1 MFYKSLFYVFFFISF
16 SFQGCLTFHRISYEI
31 NLENELKGKGT
42 IKVYDIRSDSETDQE
57 FGDDKNSLFDYMLKS
72 EEFISDMRNEGKE
85 VTSRR
90 LYAEDD
96 MLHAEVNFNFKD
108 VKKVEG
114 IEYDGSFYF
123 LTMEPEDSINFT
135 NGEII
140 ISNNYKRILWDK
152 NVETIEFEIIAS
164 DYDDG
169 SYRKLAPFYEE

>member
-1 MFYKSLFYVFFFISF
+1 MVYMRLFPFFLLISI
-16 SFQGCLTFHRISYEI
+16 SFQGCLTFHRISYKI
-31 NLENELKGKGT
+31 KLEDELKGKGT
-42 IKVYDIRSDSETDQE
+42 IEIYDIRSDAETDGE
-57 FGDDKNSLFDYMLKS
+57 FEDDKNSLFDYMLKS
-72 EEFISDMRNEGKE
+72 EEFIFDMRNEGKE

-90 LYAEDD
+90 LYAEDN

-123 LTMEPEDSINFT
+123 LTMEHGDSINFT
-135 NGEII
+135 NGEVI
-140 ISNNYKRILWDK
+140 ISKDYKRILWDK

-164 DYDDG
+164 DYDNG

>member
-42 IKVYDIRSDSETDQE
+42 IKVYDIRSDAETDQE

-96 MLHAEVNFNFKD
+96 MLHAE
-108 VKKVEG
+108 G

-135 NGEII
+135 NGEVI